1 MDSEDNRLKKLH
13 SSKTQRDKELERI
26 KSLAVVSVLNKNFKE
41 TTPPPRPSSLLPT
54 LSPSSSLTTD
64 NPSTAT
70 SDGKSRSLSVSRS
83 QTISYSTGNPI
94 KKASNASLH
103 HEYDNS
109 MSRTSS
115 SSANRLS
122 RILTSNDSV
131 GGDQQHLVSEQE
143 LDESYLVTNSPI
155 DTEKETLEKRVQEL
169 EALYAASKND
179 IQVLESQSHQQR
191 EILLLQD
198 RLIQQMADQLDT
210 PTVNMQCQLCAS
222 DDVASL
228 LKAQQEVTILT
239 RELNELR
246 PLSSEYTSAISELTE
261 MASASDHTID
271 ELEQLAREIQKANT
285 LQTEFIDTKVQTLL
299 DKILQKNEMINKL
312 EHDQQQQLLKQLQH
326 QQLPP
331 TPVAAVAAAAKTDG
345 AHASNDTSNVILEED
360 EDGTRE
366 LEPNSARSSYMSHE
380 SQHGR
385 KSYISRWKGNA
396 IPPASPPPSLPL
408 PPIPSASSRSTTTI
422 ASNRPKSILSEISR
436 GSSIHAQHTSG
447 SKHLS
452 MDAVGGVSVAAATA
466 AASLGS
472 RRPSMQSEFDEELA
486 DAAYYKE
493 FTDQLQERL
502 SISKEIDDLR
512 VWEPSD
518 YDSIQRK
525 IESKNWSDTEDDH
538 SMSSQKAAFWKG
550 MKKKLRVISSL
561 FTKSLHNY
569 MAIV

>member
-1 MDSEDNRLKKLH
+1 MDSDDSILKKLR

-54 LSPSSSLTTD
+54 LSPSNSLTTD
-64 NPSTAT
+64 NPSSTDT
-70 SDGKSRSLSVSRS
+70 TPDGKSRSLSVSRS
-83 QTISYSTGNPI
+83 QTISYSTGSNPL
-94 KKASNASLH
+94 KKASNTSLD
-103 HEYDNS
+103 HEYSNN

-115 SSANRLS
+115 ATTNRRS
-122 RILTSNDSV
+122 RILTSNDTLDE
-131 GGDQQHLVSEQE
+131 DQQRLVSEQE
-143 LDESYLVTNSPI
+143 LNDSYLVTNSPI

-169 EALYAASKND
+169 EALYAASIND
-179 IQVLESQSHQQR
+179 LQVLTSQCHQQK

-198 RLIQQMADQLDT
+198 KLIQHMSDQLDA
-210 PTVNMQCQLCAS
+210 PAVNMQCQLCAS

-228 LKAQQEVTILT
+228 LKAQQEVAILT
-239 RELNELR
+239 RELTELR
-246 PLSSEYTSAISELTE
+246 PLSSEYTCAISELTE
-261 MASASDHTID
+261 RTSASEHKMD

-285 LQTEFIDTKVQTLL
+285 VQTEFIDTKVQTLL
-299 DKILQKNEMINKL
+299 DKVLRKNEIINKL
-312 EHDQQQQLLKQLQH
+312 EHNQQQYLLKQLQY

-331 TPVAAVAAAAKTDG
+331 TPVATVAAAATKTDG
-345 AHASNDTSNVILEED
+345 THVFNENTSNVIPEEN
-360 EDGTRE
+360 EEGTSE
-366 LEPNSARSSYMSHE
+366 LEPNSARSSYVSHE

-385 KSYISRWKGNA
+385 RSYISRWKGNA

-408 PPIPSASSRSTTTI
+408 PPIPSASSRSTT
-422 ASNRPKSILSEISR
+422 SNSTRPKSILSEISR

-447 SKHLS
+447 NKHLS
-452 MDAVGGVSVAAATA
+452 MDAVGGGVVSTAAT
-466 AASLGS
+466 LDS
-472 RRPSMQSEFDEELA
+472 RRPSVQSQFDEELA

-502 SISKEIDDLR
+502 SMSKEIDDLR

-525 IESKNWSDTEDDH
+525 IDSKNWSDSEDGH

-550 MKKKLRVISSL
+550 MKKKLRV
-561 FTKSLHNY
+561 
-569 MAIV
+569 